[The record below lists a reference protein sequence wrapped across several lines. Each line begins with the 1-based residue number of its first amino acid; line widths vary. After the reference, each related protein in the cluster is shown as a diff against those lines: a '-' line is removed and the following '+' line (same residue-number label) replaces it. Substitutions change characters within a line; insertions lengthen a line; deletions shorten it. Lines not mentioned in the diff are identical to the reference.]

1 MFAVFI
7 NDLPNCV
14 SSSTSYLFADDTK
27 CLKVISN
34 LADIQVLQEDL
45 DNLSNWSHAKKLLF
59 NESKSTHLHFGKNLA
74 STHIQSM
81 AQTSQLQTVLRI
93 WEYSYLSTNINFRH
107 HYEKLIA
114 DAYRMLGLLR
124 RTFTTPCIYARKQLY
139 LTLVRSQ
146 MMYSS
151 QLWRPFLLK
160 DIEILEQVQRRATK
174 FILNNYI
181 ISYKCRLIQLNLLPL
196 MYQYELNDLLFFI
209 KSYKASNTHFD
220 INQFV
225 HFRSSST
232 RSSAASKLVHQ
243 VSYSKLISIFFCRIT
258 RLWNALPQIDITLP
272 PWNNLIRYL

>member
-1 MFAVFI
+1 
-7 NDLPNCV
+7 
-14 SSSTSYLFADDTK
+14 
-27 CLKVISN
+27 
-34 LADIQVLQEDL
+34 
-45 DNLSNWSHAKKLLF
+45 
-59 NESKSTHLHFGKNLA
+59 
-74 STHIQSM
+74 
-81 AQTSQLQTVLRI
+81 
-93 WEYSYLSTNINFRH
+93 
-107 HYEKLIA
+107 
-114 DAYRMLGLLR
+114 MLGLLR
-124 RTFTTPCIYARKQLY
+124 RTFTTPCTYTHCIYARKQLY

-151 QLWRPFLLK
+151 QLWHPFLLK
-160 DIEILEQVQRRATK
+160 DIKILEQVQRRATK

-220 INQFV
+220 NQFV

-243 VSYSKLISIFFCRIT
+243 VSYSNTDRHFYFCRIT

-272 PWNNLIRYL
+272 PGTIKNLLIRYLWNHFLDNFDDTNVCTFHFCCPVVIVQIIPDLLPFSPCD